1 MTIKSAILA
10 LKAKDITTAM
20 HIAHKMNSDANSRCF
35 TTLGI
40 EAGCEKEIGNINKAL
55 ILYEEA
61 LKFPASVQQKANILH
76 NIAVILTNSDRHL
89 LAVSYMEELLV
100 ILNEHEGSQIRLNLG
115 NIYLN
120 LGKYSKAI
128 DTIEPLLKQHA
139 VKVAALNLLI
149 QASFKQSNHEKVSM
163 YLCQLEE
170 LKKELNPD
178 LLFLL
183 VDRYAQIN
191 PSKALI
197 LIEEIKNFEHADV
210 HHNIRLI
217 EARLLLE
224 NQQPKNALELL
235 PTVFLESIENV
246 KYKAMG
252 YSVRAKALDNQL
264 NFQKAFESFELM
276 NEFSSEAINEE
287 VRKSDK
293 YPSLSRLNKINT
305 KLKNT
310 ISPLNLAFIVG
321 FPRSGTT
328 LLENIL
334 NSQKQLFTLDEKPM
348 LTCVIKKVESDGYKY
363 PSDLANMSLDYL
375 LELRQEYIDSLLTYT
390 PKQSLGEIKL
400 VIDKNP
406 MHMMHIPLIQTLF
419 PSAKF
424 VLALRHPLDAILSC
438 YMQNFNMNE
447 GMLHFADWPNCF
459 VRYQQLFSLYENY
472 KQFLS
477 VDEHVIRYE
486 DLIHQFEVTT
496 ESLFKFLEVDYDESY
511 KEFHRLAKKRIV
523 NTASR
528 AQVKVSLYQSSE
540 NRYQY
545 YWKFV
550 KPHVDKVA
558 GLIQRFGY
566 EVITK

>member
-1 MTIKSAILA
+1 
-10 LKAKDITTAM
+10 
-20 HIAHKMNSDANSRCF
+20 
-35 TTLGI
+35 
-40 EAGCEKEIGNINKAL
+40 
-55 ILYEEA
+55 
-61 LKFPASVQQKANILH
+61 
-76 NIAVILTNSDRHL
+76 
-89 LAVSYMEELLV
+89 
-100 ILNEHEGSQIRLNLG
+100 
-115 NIYLN
+115 
-120 LGKYSKAI
+120 
-128 DTIEPLLKQHA
+128 
-139 VKVAALNLLI
+139 
-149 QASFKQSNHEKVSM
+149 M